1 VEAAVHGQ
9 ELQLL
14 GVWFEGTISENRV
27 SGIRHPCGGKAEPL
41 DLQIVNPDML
51 KMSIFAQDRTP
62 TETRLRRVK

>member
-1 VEAAVHGQ
+1 
-9 ELQLL
+9 
-14 GVWFEGTISENRV
+14 V
-27 SGIRHPCGGKAEPL
+27 SGIRHPCGGKAEAL